1 MRDLGVDV
9 RNPLLDLLGRQTQD
23 FNKSIFREWNTNWAN
38 ELETIVNNHKKTQ
51 HETLDDHTPNKALK
65 DEEVRIEVLHSNI
78 NKSKK
83 NAYLNNDLSVGD
95 HVRVS
100 IANYFKKGTEPR
112 YSDEVYT
119 VEGVK
124 GMNITLNDDKV
135 CKRDKLLKIPKD
147 TIKITKKS

>member
-1 MRDLGVDV
+1 M
-9 RNPLLDLLGRQTQD
+9 
-23 FNKSIFREWNTNWAN
+23 
-38 ELETIVNNHKKTQ
+38 
-51 HETLDDHTPNKALK
+51 
-65 DEEVRIEVLHSNI
+65 
-78 NKSKK
+78 
-83 NAYLNNDLSVGD
+83 
-95 HVRVS
+95 S